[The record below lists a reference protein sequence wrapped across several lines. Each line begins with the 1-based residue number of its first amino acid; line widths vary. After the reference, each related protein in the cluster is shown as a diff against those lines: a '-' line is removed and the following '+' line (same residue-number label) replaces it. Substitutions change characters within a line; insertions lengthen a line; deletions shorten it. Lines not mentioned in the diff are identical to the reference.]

1 MDINGFSLARP
12 RNRVKTGKN
21 RYPIM
26 HEIKNITMTPEI
38 LKLIAEIDEFTGRW
52 KAMQTLAPER
62 PPPDGAPI
70 QGLNFS
76 VGS

>member
-1 MDINGFSLARP
+1 
-12 RNRVKTGKN
+12 
-21 RYPIM
+21 
-26 HEIKNITMTPEI
+26 MTPEI